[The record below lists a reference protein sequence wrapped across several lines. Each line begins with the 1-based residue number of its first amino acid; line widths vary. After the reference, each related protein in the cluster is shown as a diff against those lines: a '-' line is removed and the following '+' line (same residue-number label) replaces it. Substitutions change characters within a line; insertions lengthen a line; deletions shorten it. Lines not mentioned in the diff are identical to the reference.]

1 MHAPDGEQQNH
12 SDTMSKTIIVSNRL
26 PVSIREDESGN
37 FHYSPSA
44 GGLATGLSS
53 VYQDG
58 DNIWIGW
65 PGRTINTPAA
75 QRDVTR
81 ALRRDNMH
89 PVFLSEKDIE
99 MFYLGFSNKTLWP
112 NFHYFPQFSKYKSSL
127 WASYIEVNRLFAEEV
142 LSFAKPNDVIWVHD
156 YQLMLLPAML
166 RVFLP
171 EATIGYFQHIPFPS
185 YEVFR
190 MLASRH
196 DLLEGLLGADLIGFH
211 TYDDMRHFLSAANR
225 IMGVDHNIGQIL
237 HEDRS
242 IMVDAFPM
250 GIDYDRFRNTAEKP
264 DINIRMDDFKKSF
277 KDGTQMVL
285 SVDRLDYSKGIPN
298 RLRAIEVFFERYPEF
313 LEKVTFTMVVVP
325 SRARVEDYKHLKED
339 LDEYVGRINGTFGT
353 LNWTPVRYFYRSF
366 EFKDLVSLYRLADV
380 CLVTSLRDG
389 MNLVA
394 KEYIACKVDQKGV
407 LVLSEMA
414 GASKEL
420 LEAVQINPH
429 AVINIVNGIRIALE
443 MPEAEKISRMEIMQK
458 HLQKYTVFH
467 WVNRFMNQLGAVKDH
482 QFELKLNKLTSEATE
497 QMMTDYHNAKSRL
510 IFLDYDGTL
519 MPFSKNPDEV
529 VPDDEVKEIVEALSH
544 LADVVIISG
553 RPKNLLKEWFE
564 HYNVHL
570 VAEHGVWYKRRDQH
584 WKMLENLLTGW
595 KSDIRQYLE
604 NYVDRTPG
612 SFIEEKDYSLAWH
625 YRKADSE
632 FGKMRSRELCT
643 NLQYLTQGMNLS
655 VLDGNKVVE
664 VKIAGINKGRASMK
678 WTKKQE
684 WDFVFAIG
692 DDRTDED
699 TFLAMPPH
707 AYTIKV
713 GDNAT
718 EAKYSVK
725 SPKYVRRLLRKLAGI
740 PPKKGEH

>member
-1 MHAPDGEQQNH
+1 MPR
-12 SDTMSKTIIVSNRL
+12 TIIVSNRL
-26 PVSIREDESGN
+26 PVSIRKDEKGE
-37 FHYSPSA
+37 FIFQPSA
-44 GGLATGLSS
+44 GGLATGLNS
-53 VYQDG
+53 VYKDG
-58 DNIWIGW
+58 GNIWIGW
-65 PGRTINTPAA
+65 PGITVEDTAE
-75 QRDVTR
+75 QRVVTR
-81 ALRRDNMH
+81 KLRIDNMH
-89 PVFLSEKDIE
+89 PVFLTEKDIE

-112 NFHYFPQFSKYKSSL
+112 NFHYFPQNSEYKSSL
-127 WASYIEVNRLFAEEV
+127 WASYIEVNRMFAEEV
-142 LSFAKPNDVIWVHD
+142 LSFARPNDRIWVHD

-171 EATIGYFQHIPFPS
+171 DATIGYFQHIPFPS

-211 TYDDMRHFLSAANR
+211 TYDDMRHFLSATNR
-225 IMGVDHNIGQIL
+225 ILGVDHHMGHIDYN
-237 HEDRS
+237 DRT
-242 IMVDAFPM
+242 IMVDAIPM
-250 GIDYDRFRNTAEKP
+250 GIDYERFRKTAELPQTVSK
-264 DINIRMDDFKKSF
+264 MEVFKKSF
-277 KDGTQMVL
+277 KEDTQVVL
-285 SVDRLDYSKGIPN
+285 SVDRLDYSKGIRN

-313 LEKVTFTMVVVP
+313 IEKVTFTMVVVP
-325 SRARVEDYKHLKED
+325 SRARVQDYKQLKVA
-339 LDEYVGRINGTFGT
+339 LDESVGRINGTFGT
-353 LNWTPVRYFYRSF
+353 MDWTPVLYFYRSF
-366 EFKDLVSLYRLADV
+366 EFADLVAMYRLADI

-420 LEAVQINPH
+420 LEAIQINPH
-429 AVINIVNGIRIALE
+429 AVINIVNSIRIALNL
-443 MPEAEKISRMEIMQK
+443 PEAEKINRMQIMQDHIK
-458 HLQKYTVFH
+458 KYTVFQ
-467 WVNRFMNQLGAVKDH
+467 WVQRFMDQLDSVKDH
-482 QFELKLNKLTSEATE
+482 QTERKLNILTPEATNKLIA
-497 QMMTDYHNAKSRL
+497 DYQKAKSRL

-529 VPDDEVKEIVEALSH
+529 IPDEQVQRIVEQLSQQ
-544 LADVVIISG
+544 ADVVIISG
-553 RPKNLLKEWFE
+553 RPKHMLRDWFE

-570 VAEHGVWYKRRDQH
+570 CAEHGVWYKRRDAH
-584 WKMLENLLTGW
+584 WKMLENLLVGW

-604 NYVDRTPG
+604 HYVDRTPG

-664 VKIAGINKGRASMK
+664 VKVAGINKGRASMK
-678 WTKKQE
+678 WTKKQD

-699 TFLAMPPH
+699 TFLAMPEH

-713 GDNAT
+713 GDSAT
-718 EAKYSVK
+718 EAKFNVK
-725 SPKYVRRLLRKLAGI
+725 SYKNVRRLLEMMAGI
-740 PPKKGEH
+740 PSPEGE

>member
-1 MHAPDGEQQNH
+1 MPR
-12 SDTMSKTIIVSNRL
+12 TIIVSNRL
-26 PVSIREDESGN
+26 PVKIRKDEKGE
-37 FHYSPSA
+37 FLFEPSA
-44 GGLATGLSS
+44 GGLATGLNS
-53 VYQDG
+53 VYKDG
-58 DNIWIGW
+58 GNIWIGW
-65 PGRTINTPAA
+65 PGITVSDTAE
-75 QRDVTR
+75 QRVVTR
-81 ALRRDNMH
+81 KLRMENMH
-89 PVFLSEKDIE
+89 PVFLTEKDIE

-112 NFHYFPQFSKYKSSL
+112 NFHYFPQYSEYKSSL
-127 WASYIEVNRLFAEEV
+127 WASYIEVNRMFAEEV
-142 LSFAKPNDVIWVHD
+142 LSFARPNDRIWIHD

-171 EATIGYFQHIPFPS
+171 DATIGYFQHIPFPS

-225 IMGVDHNIGQIL
+225 ILGVDHHMGHIDYN
-237 HEDRS
+237 DRT
-242 IMVDAFPM
+242 IMVDAIPM
-250 GIDYDRFRNTAEKP
+250 GIDYERFQETAKLPGTVTKMEA
-264 DINIRMDDFKKSF
+264 FQKSF
-277 KDGTQMVL
+277 KEGTKVVL
-285 SVDRLDYSKGIPN
+285 SVDRLDYSKGIRN

-313 LEKVTFTMVVVP
+313 IEKVTFTMVVVP
-325 SRARVEDYKHLKED
+325 SRARVQDYKELKID
-339 LDEYVGRINGTFGT
+339 LDQSVGRINGTFGT
-353 LNWTPVRYFYRSF
+353 LNWTPVLYFYRSF
-366 EFKDLVSLYRLADV
+366 DFEDLVALYRLADI

-394 KEYIACKVDQKGV
+394 KEYIACKVDQDGV

-420 LEAVQINPH
+420 LEAIQINPH
-429 AVINIVNGIRIALE
+429 AVINIVNSIQIALNL
-443 MPEAEKISRMEIMQK
+443 PEAEKINRMQIMQDHVK
-458 HLQKYTVFH
+458 KYTVFQ
-467 WVNRFMNQLGAVKDH
+467 WVQRFMDQLDSVKDH
-482 QFELKLNKLTSEATE
+482 QTERKLNILTPEATKTLI
-497 QMMTDYHNAKSRL
+497 QDYQSAKSRL

-529 VPDDEVKEIVEALSH
+529 VPDDQVKRIVEQLSQQ
-544 LADVVIISG
+544 ADVVIISG
-553 RPKNLLKEWFE
+553 RPKNMLRDWFE

-570 VAEHGVWYKRRDQH
+570 CAEHGVWYKRRDQH

-604 NYVDRTPG
+604 HYVDRTPG

-664 VKIAGINKGRASMK
+664 VKVAGINKGRASMK
-678 WTKKQE
+678 WTKKQD

-699 TFLAMPPH
+699 TFLAMPDH

-713 GDNAT
+713 GDTAT
-718 EAKYSVK
+718 EAKYNVK
-725 SPKYVRRLLRKLAGI
+725 SYKNVRRLLEMMAGL
-740 PPKKGEH
+740 PSPEGE